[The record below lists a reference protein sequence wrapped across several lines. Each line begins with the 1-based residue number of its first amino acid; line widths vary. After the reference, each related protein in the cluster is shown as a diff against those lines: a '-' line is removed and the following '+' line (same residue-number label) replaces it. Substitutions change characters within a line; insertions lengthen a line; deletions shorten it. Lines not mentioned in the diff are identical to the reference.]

1 MESRPKNSL
10 AFACYIEDGDRM
22 EELESI
28 RPTAQLVM
36 EANGFILYP
45 DLEDNPSAEELF
57 RRLRPN
63 ALDLT
68 LEDRDGAEKSGLL
81 PWNLPFKGT
90 EFDADLGDIFLRG
103 ENVVS
108 ICYGEGVK
116 GTVRLARIR
125 YKDADEIAEIL
136 GCGDTAVSFWLEW
149 SE

>member
-1 MESRPKNSL
+1 
-10 AFACYIEDGDRM
+10 M

-57 RRLRPN
+57 RKLYPQ

-68 LEDRDGAEKSGLL
+68 LEDRDGKEKFGVL
-81 PWNLPFKGT
+81 PWNLPSEGT
-90 EFDADLGDIFLRG
+90 EFDAIPGDIVLCG
-103 ENVVS
+103 ENQIS

-125 YKDADEIAEIL
+125 YKTADEIAEIL
-136 GCGDTAVSFWLEW
+136 GYGDTTVSFWLEW